1 MLDARGVMEPW
12 QEPRHG
18 RGWLILLL
26 GITVFAAFGAVVGY
40 AYFKGL
46 PGIGGEPPLIKAQE
60 GPYRHAP
67 SDRGGLAVP
76 NTNSSIVTV
85 LRPQN
90 EPPRVERI
98 LPAETSPALESAEP
112 DADIETTAVP
122 PDQPL
127 ASLNTPEEDA
137 AATLDPTDPAAA
149 IALPYPRSKPVPP
162 EPVVEAE
169 PIETTISA
177 LPQVEPAAPPEE
189 PAPEPQLPEPAP
201 EPAAARARAAAR
213 RAATARARAAA
224 RRTGARACCRGAAR
238 GGGACARPAAA
249 GPRRPGGRGGTGAAA
264 AGKRRGHLPSAA
276 RGGPLG
282 RRADPGVGRPAAAL
296 SRGTRWGESPGR
308 ADRHHLRPPVPP
320 AGRPVHLARIRRQRL
335 RLHPGQRWP
344 VLHRR
349 ADRPVRQG

>member
-98 LPAETSPALESAEP
+98 LPAETSPPLESAEP

-169 PIETTISA
+169 PSETTISA

-201 EPAAARARAAAR
+201 EPAAAAPAPGPQLPEPEPQLAELVPE
-213 RAATARARAAA
+213 
-224 RRTGARACCRGAAR
+224 
-238 GGGACARPAAA
+238 PAAA
-249 GPRRPGGRGGTGAAA
+249 APPVAAA
-264 AGKRRGHLPSAA
+264 PAP
-276 RGGPLG
+276 GPQRLV
-282 RRADPGVGRPAAAL
+282 RADPAAGAAPAPQRPASGVGIYRLQLAAVRSEGGLTQAWADLRQRYPAALGGVNPQVERTDTTSGPLFRLQAGPFT
-296 SRGTRWGESPGR
+296 SRESAANACGS
-308 ADRHHLRPPVPP
+308 
-320 AGRPVHLARIRRQRL
+320 IRGSG
-335 RLHPGQRWP
+335 GQCFIVGP
-344 VLHRR
+344 IG
-349 ADRPVRQG
+349 Q

>member
-1 MLDARGVMEPW
+1 MTVLDARGVMEPW

-98 LPAETSPALESAEP
+98 LPAETSPALEFAEP
-112 DADIETTAVP
+112 DADIETAAVP

-127 ASLNTPEEDA
+127 ASLSTPEEDA
-137 AATLDPTDPAAA
+137 AAVLDPTDPAAA
-149 IALPYPRSKPVPP
+149 IALPYPHSKPIPP
-162 EPVVEAE
+162 EPVVNAE

-201 EPAAARARAAAR
+201 EPAAAAPAPASRSCPSPSRSAPNRCPSLLLRRRPWRRRPRRARSGWSAPTRRQGRHRRRSGR
-213 RAATARARAAA
+213 RAAWASTVCSSRRSARK
-224 RRTGARACCRGAAR
+224 
-238 GGGACARPAAA
+238 A
-249 GPRRPGGRGGTGAAA
+249 G
-264 AGKRRGHLPSAA
+264 
-276 RGGPLG
+276 
-282 RRADPGVGRPAAAL
+282 
-296 SRGTRWGESPGR
+296 
-308 ADRHHLRPPVPP
+308 
-320 AGRPVHLARIRRQRL
+320 
-335 RLHPGQRWP
+335 
-344 VLHRR
+344 
-349 ADRPVRQG
+349 

>member
-112 DADIETTAVP
+112 DADIETAAVP

-127 ASLNTPEEDA
+127 ASLSTPEEDA
-137 AATLDPTDPAAA
+137 AAVLDPTDPAAA
-149 IALPYPRSKPVPP
+149 IALPYPHSKPIPP
-162 EPVVEAE
+162 EPVVNAE

-177 LPQVEPAAPPEE
+177 LPQIEPAAPPEE
-189 PAPEPQLPEPAP
+189 PAPEPAAAAPAPEPQLPEPEPQRAEPAP
-201 EPAAARARAAAR
+201 EPESQRPEPLPEPAAPAPPVAAA
-213 RAATARARAAA
+213 
-224 RRTGARACCRGAAR
+224 
-238 GGGACARPAAA
+238 PAP
-249 GPRRPGGRGGTGAAA
+249 GPQR
-264 AGKRRGHLPSAA
+264 LV
-276 RGGPLG
+276 
-282 RRADPGVGRPAAAL
+282 RADPAAGAAPAPQRPASGVGIYRLQLAAVRSEGGLTQAWADLRQRFPAALGGVNPQVERTDTTSGPLFRLQAGPFI
-296 SRGTRWGESPGR
+296 SRESAANACGS
-308 ADRHHLRPPVPP
+308 
-320 AGRPVHLARIRRQRL
+320 IRGSG
-335 RLHPGQRWP
+335 GQCFIVGP
-344 VLHRR
+344 IG
-349 ADRPVRQG
+349 Q